1 MKFAFIDRHRR
12 QWPITTMCRVLDVT
26 RSGFHAWRHRGPGVR
41 AQRREQLATQVQ
53 AVHETN
59 RRVYGSP
66 RVYEALIASG
76 VKVCVNTVAKVMR
89 QAGIAAKKKRKFV
102 PRTTDSSMTRRPA
115 PNLLERDFAPG
126 KADERWTSDIT
137 YVPTDKGWLYLA
149 AVLDIGTRRIVGW
162 SMAAHM
168 KAELVIDALQMALA
182 RRGRSATRGRQTEL
196 IYHADQGSQYASDD
210 CQQLV
215 KQHGLRMSMSA
226 RGDCYDN
233 AVMESFW
240 ATLKTEL
247 IHHERYAT
255 HDEARA
261 SIFEY
266 IEAFYNRV
274 RLHSTLGYQSPEAFE
289 ASLN

>member
-12 QWPITTMCRVLDVT
+12 QWPITTMCRVLSVS
-26 RSGFHAWRHRGPGVR
+26 RSGFHAWWHREPGVR
-41 AQRREQLATQVQ
+41 AQRREQLATQ
-53 AVHETN
+53 ARAAHEAS
-59 RRVYGSP
+59 RRIYGSP
-66 RVYEALIASG
+66 RVHKALIADG
-76 VKVCVNTVAKVMR
+76 VQVCVNTVAKVMR

-102 PRTTDSSMTRRPA
+102 PRTTDSSMTQRPA
-115 PNLLERDFAPG
+115 PNLLDRSFEPG

-162 SMAAHM
+162 AMAAHM
-168 KAELVIDALQMALA
+168 KAELVIDALRMALA
-182 RRGRSATRGRQTEL
+182 RRGHSVTPGRTTKL
-196 IYHADQGSQYASDD
+196 IYHADRGSQYASDD

-215 KQHGLRMSMSA
+215 RQYGLQMSMSA

-247 IHHERYAT
+247 IHQEQYAT

-266 IEAFYNRV
+266 VEAFYNRI
-274 RLHSTLGYQSPEAFE
+274 RLHSTLALQRNLPSR
-289 ASLN
+289 

>member
-1 MKFAFIDRHRR
+1 
-12 QWPITTMCRVLDVT
+12 
-26 RSGFHAWRHRGPGVR
+26 VR
-41 AQRREQLATQVQ
+41 ARRREQLATQAR
-53 AVHETN
+53 AVHEAN

-66 RVYEALIASG
+66 RVYKALVASG

-102 PRTTDSSMTRRPA
+102 PRTTDSSMTQQPA

-137 YVPTDKGWLYLA
+137 YVPTDKGGLHLA
-149 AVLDIGTRRIVGW
+149 AVLDIGARRTVGG

-168 KAELVIDALQMALA
+168 KAELMVDALRMALA
-182 RRGRSATRGRQTEL
+182 RRGHSVAPGRTTKL
-196 IYHADQGSQYASDD
+196 IYHADRGSQYASDD

-215 KQHGLRMSMSA
+215 EQHGLQMSMSA

-247 IHHERYAT
+247 IHQEQYAT
-255 HDEARA
+255 HDEART

-266 IEAFYNRV
+266 VEAFYNRI

-289 ASLN
+289 AGLN